1 MPSKI
6 DSANSLRFCGAGKE
20 RRIIFSSILIAFITF
35 FYIFVICSALQFNI
49 YTFQHRV
56 TYESVFNTHI
66 TSKYGDILIVIL
78 ASIVWCYISIKTYY
92 AKTAIIAFFIIFF
105 VLSYFNYPQG
115 IVGAGL
121 TLPIIVSGILV
132 EKFGTSRILNHEI
145 GLSRNYVSIITFGL
159 SSLGILGLGLFIFSG
174 VITATLEKY
183 PYAIFQQILGTLTP
197 LIMAILVFCLP
208 FKVLV
213 NLFINKVKPA
223 AHSLL
228 SYNIIP
234 YKLSNKSVS
243 IYLSLTIVLGISLTF
258 LPHISVTNPYHERL
272 GVDTPRYTQWLN
284 NIENQTANP
293 IYFTIKSPGDRP
305 LTLIVLLLI
314 KESTKLDTFQAV
326 EYSPLILISPL
337 ILVSFFL
344 TRQFTSNAKVSLL
357 AAFLSSISFQSI
369 VGIYSGFYANW
380 LALILGYLGF
390 GLIVRYLKKPSKFC
404 AAALVATMTCLLLA
418 HVYTWTIIIAVSFVF
433 LFVLL
438 VLNSYPRKRILLV
451 YLILSSSIAV
461 DVLKST
467 WTGSST
473 GLEADVSLGRQG
485 LGIGQFSE
493 RLKTLTDTVQIYYGG
508 VYANIAILG
517 LGLYWLIRCNP
528 KDLASIFLLIFMSS
542 AIVPLFIGDWV
553 LLSRVLYE
561 IPFQIP
567 AAIGLFFIW
576 KDSQKLI
583 AIAIILVAA
592 YLSFHVLVNLGLNY
606 SVVG

>member
-1 MPSKI
+1 MTVSVKI
-6 DSANSLRFCGAGKE
+6 AYMLRTWGMGKE
-20 RRIIFSSILIAFITF
+20 TRIVSSSVCFAVITF
-35 FYIFVICSALQFNI
+35 FYFFVLGSAFQLKVFSL
-49 YTFQHRV
+49 QHRV
-56 TYESVFNTHI
+56 TYENVFSTHFI
-66 TSKYGDILIVIL
+66 TVNAEIFIIIV
-78 ASIVWCYISIKTYY
+78 ASIIWYYFSIKRLYP
-92 AKTAIIAFFIIFF
+92 KIAIMVFFSIFLI
-105 VLSYFNYPQG
+105 LSFLNFPLA
-115 IVGAGL
+115 VTGAGL
-121 TLPIIVSGILV
+121 TLPTIIFFISIDRSRNNTILHHDSKLSFDYIALVTCGLCFLGVLSLIVSV
-132 EKFGTSRILNHEI
+132 SFGMTTYAI
-145 GLSRNYVSIITFGL
+145 
-159 SSLGILGLGLFIFSG
+159 
-174 VITATLEKY
+174 EKY
-183 PYAIFQQILGTLTP
+183 PYAIFQELLSTLTP
-197 LIMAILVFCLP
+197 MIMAILVFCVP
-208 FKVLV
+208 FKVLL
-213 NLFINKVKPA
+213 NILFEKIKSRACVLLNYNIVEDGLSGKRIGLYL
-223 AHSLL
+223 LL
-228 SYNIIP
+228 S
-234 YKLSNKSVS
+234 
-243 IYLSLTIVLGISLTF
+243 IVLGVTLAF
-258 LPHISVTNPYHERL
+258 LPHLSAINPNHERL

-326 EYSPLILISPL
+326 EYSPVILISPL
-337 ILVSFFL
+337 ILVTFFL
-344 TRQFTSNAKVSLL
+344 TRQLTSNAKVSLL

-438 VLNSYPRKRILLV
+438 VLKSYPRKRILLV

-485 LGIGQFSE
+485 LGIGQFGE
-493 RLKTLTDTVQIYYGG
+493 RLKTLADTVQIYYGG
-508 VYANIAILG
+508 IYANIAILG

-528 KDLASIFLLIFMSS
+528 KDLASIFSLIFMSS

-553 LLSRVLYE
+553 LQSRVIYE
-561 IPFQIP
+561 IPFQMP

-576 KDSQKLI
+576 KDNQKLI
-583 AIAIILVAA
+583 AIAIILIAG
-592 YLSFHVLVNLGLNY
+592 YLSFHILVNLGLNY
-606 SVVG
+606 SAAG